1 MRIASKQGVSTT
13 KDALEQGP
21 YVRVTVNR
29 ARSCLCIILQLAQL
43 ALNRYCDA
51 VSPLEPLDK
60 LRGGTVGGTVKG
72 RRTGWSDRGWDAQ
85 STIHRGLCDAAA
97 HLLKMIVDRHHVS
110 TCPRP

>member
-13 KDALEQGP
+13 KDALELGP
-21 YVRVTVNR
+21 YVSVTVNR
-29 ARSCLCIILQLAQL
+29 ARSCLCIIIQLAQL

-51 VSPLEPLDK
+51 VSPLETLDK

-72 RRTGWSDRGWDAQ
+72 RRTGWSDRGWDA
-85 STIHRGLCDAAA
+85 AA
-97 HLLKMIVDRHHVS
+97 HLLKMIVDRNHVP

>member
-13 KDALEQGP
+13 KDSLEQGP
-21 YVRVTVNR
+21 YVRVTLTVNR
-29 ARSCLCIILQLAQL
+29 AHSCLCIIIQLAQL

-51 VSPLEPLDK
+51 VSPLETLDK

-72 RRTGWSDRGWDAQ
+72 RRTGW
-85 STIHRGLCDAAA
+85 IHRGLCDAAA
-97 HLLKMIVDRHHVS
+97 HLLQMIVDRHHVS

>member
-13 KDALEQGP
+13 KDALEHSSQGP

-29 ARSCLCIILQLAQL
+29 AHSCLCIIIQLAQL
-43 ALNRYCDA
+43 APNRYCDA
-51 VSPLEPLDK
+51 VSPPETLDK

-72 RRTGWSDRGWDAQ
+72 RRTGW
-85 STIHRGLCDAAA
+85 IHRGLCDAAA